1 MFDETDFKHT
11 QWILDSC
18 VADESVTFILKEKK
32 SVQRLKIQ
40 ENFFEPLIG
49 NKTKN
54 QTNIT
59 SVTTTESHVQSEEV
73 RFWCFGLEED
83 LKGHTLNTKHLWT

>member
-1 MFDETDFKHT
+1 M
-11 QWILDSC
+11 
-18 VADESVTFILKEKK
+18 ADESVTFILKEKK
-32 SVQRLKIQ
+32 TVQRLKIQ

-49 NKTKN
+49 KKN

-59 SVTTTESHVQSEEV
+59 SVTTTESHVHTEV